1 MYKIYINDEEV
12 VVESNFEINEEYM
25 NTSSIVFNKVYPK
38 SWKGTN
44 KLLTDYY
51 FPKDYSKCNVYK
63 DDVLVFSGI
72 VKNSANMVL
81 NPFEP
86 HYCSL
91 QILDKNTL
99 LSEGKTLDFV
109 ITDKTITEAI
119 TEVVNSIADY
129 GFVVGTVSIENDS
142 TIGAYSTLDKTA
154 FDIFQY
160 LSEISN
166 SRWGTRMIDENTTAI
181 DFYSPSLMPQENDIE
196 FTQEYFCENKIINME
211 YDYDTNDY
219 RNKQI
224 ILSDSVYADIQTI
237 ENIITDGYNTNFI
250 TEKAI
255 GTINSMTLDNETVT
269 FATNDEKNIGI
280 SADFYYTV
288 GENKITSDTTYTSGL
303 IIQINYTALIKGRQ
317 IGYNN
322 NEISR
327 INSQLD
333 INGTI
338 SRYEKRSDILSS
350 SELQAVANTYIN
362 YNSKPE
368 LTLTIKTKD
377 NIFDLGKKVYFNA
390 PLEDLKDTYL
400 IKSRKTSIKQA
411 NNNVFVEYEFV
422 LVNNFDTES
431 AINYFDNQRRKST
444 GNIGEGSFID
454 RNIDLNSETNIIFEN
469 LSFTEIQVDGNNIL
483 NSVINAPFNN

>member
-1 MYKIYINDEEV
+1 MYSIFINDEEV
-12 VVESNFEINEEYM
+12 VVESNFEINEEFM

-51 FPKDYSKCNVYK
+51 FPKDYSKCNIYK
-63 DDVLVFSGI
+63 DSVLVFSGI

-81 NPFEP
+81 NPFKP

-91 QILDKNTL
+91 QILDKSTL
-99 LSEGKTLDFV
+99 LSEGKILDFV
-109 ITDKTITEAI
+109 ITDKTVSEAI
-119 TEVVNSIADY
+119 TQIVNAIADY

-154 FDIFQY
+154 FDMFQY

-166 SRWGTRMIDENTTAI
+166 SRWGTRMVDENTTAV
-181 DFYSPSLMPQENDIE
+181 DFYSPSLMPSEEDIE
-196 FTQEYFCENKIINME
+196 FTQDYFCDNKIIDIE

-224 ILSDSVYADIQTI
+224 ILSDSIYASISSI

-250 TEKAI
+250 TEKPI
-255 GTINSMTLDNETVT
+255 GIINSMTVNDETVT
-269 FATNDEKNIGI
+269 FAINDEKNIGI
-280 SADFYYTV
+280 SADFYYNQ
-288 GENKITSDTTYTSGL
+288 GENKITSDAIYMASL
-303 IIQINYTALIKGRQ
+303 VIQINYTALIKGRQ

-322 NEISR
+322 SEISR
-327 INSQLD
+327 INGQLD

-338 SRYEKRSDILSS
+338 SRYEKRNDILSS
-350 SELQAVANTYIN
+350 DELQSVANTYIN
-362 YNSKPE
+362 YNSKSE
-368 LTLTIKTKD
+368 LSLTIKTKND
-377 NIFDLGKKVYFNA
+377 MFDLGKKVYFNA
-390 PLEDLKDTYL
+390 PLDDLKDTYL
-400 IKSRKTSIKQA
+400 IKSKKTSIKQA

-454 RNIDLNSETNIIFEN
+454 RNIDLSNEANIIFEN
-469 LSFTEIQVDGNNIL
+469 VSFAEITVDGNNIL

>member
-1 MYKIYINDEEV
+1 MYSIFIDDKEV
-12 VVESNFEINEEYM
+12 VVESNFEINEEFM

-51 FPKDYSKCNVYK
+51 FPKDYSKCNIYK
-63 DDVLVFSGI
+63 DSVLVFSGI

-81 NPFEP
+81 NPFKP

-109 ITDKTITEAI
+109 IADKTVSEAI
-119 TEVVNSIADY
+119 AQVIDEIANY
-129 GFVVGTVSIENDS
+129 GFVVGTISIENDS
-142 TIGAYSTLDKTA
+142 MIGAYSTLDKTA
-154 FDIFQY
+154 FDVFQY

-166 SRWGTRMIDENTTAI
+166 SRWGTRMVDEDTTAV
-181 DFYSPSLMPQENDIE
+181 DFYSPALMPSESDIE
-196 FTQEYFCENKIINME
+196 FTQKYFANNNIIDME
-211 YDYDTNDY
+211 YDYNTNDY
-219 RNKQI
+219 RNKQV
-224 ILSDSVYADIQTI
+224 ILSDSIYASIDSI
-237 ENIITDGYNTNFI
+237 ENIITDGYNTTFI

-255 GTINSMTLDNETVT
+255 GIINSMTLDGNAVT

-280 SADFYYTV
+280 SADFYYTS
-288 GENKITSDTTYTSGL
+288 GEAKITSDKTYQAGL
-303 IIQINYTALIKGRQ
+303 TIQINYTALIKGRQ

-327 INSQLD
+327 IKGQLD

-338 SRYEKRSDILSS
+338 SRYEKRNDILSS
-350 SELQAVANTYIN
+350 DELQAVANTYIN

-368 LTLTIKTKD
+368 LTLTIKTK
-377 NIFDLGKKVYFNA
+377 NNLFSLGKKVYFNA

-400 IKSRKTSIKQA
+400 IKSKKTSIQQVDT
-411 NNNVFVEYEFV
+411 NVFVEYEFA

-431 AINYFDNQRRKST
+431 AINYFDNQRRKAN
-444 GNIGEGSFID
+444 GNINESEFIT
-454 RNIDLNSETNIIFEN
+454 RNIDIENEANVIFSNVTQTEVTPVGDNVLNCVLNS
-469 LSFTEIQVDGNNIL
+469 
-483 NSVINAPFNN
+483 PFIS

>member
-1 MYKIYINDEEV
+1 MYSIFINDEEV
-12 VVESNFEINEEYM
+12 VVESNFEINEEFM
-25 NTSSIVFNKVYPK
+25 NTSSIIFNKVYPK

-51 FPKDYSKCNVYK
+51 FPKDYSKCNIYK
-63 DDVLVFSGI
+63 DSVLVFSGI

-81 NPFEP
+81 NPFKP

-109 ITDKTITEAI
+109 ITNKTVSQAI
-119 TEVVNSIADY
+119 TQIVNAIADY

-142 TIGAYSTLDKTA
+142 TIGAYSTLEKTA
-154 FDIFQY
+154 FDVFQY

-181 DFYSPSLMPQENDIE
+181 DFYSPSLMAQESNIE
-196 FTQEYFCENKIINME
+196 FTQEYFTNNNIIDME

-224 ILSDSVYADIQTI
+224 ILSDSIYASIDSI
-237 ENIITDGYNTNFI
+237 ESIITDGYNNNFI

-255 GTINSMTLDNETVT
+255 GIINSMTLDGNAVT

-288 GENKITSDTTYTSGL
+288 GENKITSDSTHTSGSV
-303 IIQINYTALIKGRQ
+303 IQINYTALIKGRQ

-327 INSQLD
+327 IKGQLD
-333 INGTI
+333 TNGTI
-338 SRYEKRSDILSS
+338 SRYEKRNDILSS
-350 SELQAVANTYIN
+350 DELQSVANTYIN
-362 YNSKPE
+362 YNSKSE
-368 LTLTIKTKD
+368 LSLTIKTKND
-377 NIFDLGKKVYFNA
+377 MFDLGKKVYFNA
-390 PLEDLKDTYL
+390 PIDDLKDTYL
-400 IKSRKTSIKQA
+400 IKSKKTSIKQA
-411 NNNVFVEYEFV
+411 NDNVFVEYEFV

-444 GNIGEGSFID
+444 GNIGDRSFID
-454 RNIDLNSETNIIFEN
+454 RNIDLSNEANIIFEN
-469 LSFTEIQVDGNNIL
+469 LSFTEIKVDGTNIL
-483 NSVINAPFNN
+483 NAPLNAPFKE

>member
-63 DDVLVFSGI
+63 DSVLVFSGI

-109 ITDKTITEAI
+109 ITNKTVSEAI
-119 TEVVNSIADY
+119 TQVINEITDY
-129 GFVVGTVSIENDS
+129 GFIVGNVSIENDS

-166 SRWGTRMIDENTTAI
+166 SRWGSRMIDENTTAI

-224 ILSDSVYADIQTI
+224 ILSDKVYANIESV
-237 ENIITDGYNTNFI
+237 ENITTDGYSTTFI
-250 TEKAI
+250 TEKQI
-255 GTINSMTLDNETVT
+255 GVINSITLNGSAVT

-280 SADFYYTV
+280 YADFYYTV
-288 GENKITSDTTYTSGL
+288 GENKITSNSTYQAGL
-303 IIQINYTALIKGRQ
+303 TIQINYTALIKGRQ

-327 INSQLD
+327 INRQLD

-338 SRYEKRSDILSS
+338 SRYEKRNDILSS
-350 SELQAVANTYIN
+350 DELQAVANTYIN

-368 LTLTIKTKD
+368 LTLTIKTK
-377 NIFDLGKKVYFNA
+377 NNLFSLGKKVYFNA
-390 PLEDLKDTYL
+390 PIEDLKDTYL
-400 IKSRKTSIKQA
+400 IKSKKTSIKQA
-411 NNNVFVEYEFV
+411 DDNVFTEYEFI

-431 AINYFDNQRRKST
+431 AINYFDNQRRKAN
-444 GNIGEGSFID
+444 GNINENEFIT
-454 RNIDLNSETNIIFEN
+454 RNIDIENEANIVFDNVTETEV
-469 LSFTEIQVDGNNIL
+469 TPVGDNIL
-483 NSVINAPFNN
+483 NCILDSPFTN

>member
-1 MYKIYINDEEV
+1 MYSIFINDEEV
-12 VVESNFEINEEYM
+12 VVESNFEINEEFM

-51 FPKDYSKCNVYK
+51 FPKDYSKCNIYK
-63 DDVLVFSGI
+63 NDVLVFSGI

-81 NPFEP
+81 NPFKP

-109 ITDKTITEAI
+109 ITNKTVSQAI
-119 TEVVNSIADY
+119 TQVTNAIADY

-154 FDIFQY
+154 FDVFQY

-166 SRWGTRMIDENTTAI
+166 SRWGTRMVDENTTAV
-181 DFYSPSLMPQENDIE
+181 DFYSPSLMPSESNIE
-196 FTQEYFCENKIINME
+196 FTQEYFNNNNIIDME

-224 ILSDSVYADIQTI
+224 ILSDKVYANIKSV
-237 ENIITDGYNTNFI
+237 ENIITDGYSTNFI
-250 TEKAI
+250 TEKQI
-255 GTINSMTLDNETVT
+255 GVINSITLNGSAVT

-280 SADFYYTV
+280 STDFYYTV
-288 GENKITSDTTYTSGL
+288 GENKVTSDKTYQAGL
-303 IIQINYTALIKGRQ
+303 TIQINYTALIKGRQ

-327 INSQLD
+327 IKGQLD

-338 SRYEKRSDILSS
+338 SRYEKRNDILSS
-350 SELQAVANTYIN
+350 DELQAVANTYIN

-368 LTLTIKTKD
+368 LTLTIKTK
-377 NIFDLGKKVYFNA
+377 NNLFSLGKKVYFNA

-400 IKSRKTSIKQA
+400 IKSKKTSIKQA
-411 NNNVFVEYEFV
+411 DTNVFTEYEFV

-431 AINYFDNQRRKST
+431 AINYFDNQRRKAN
-444 GNIGEGSFID
+444 GNISEGQFIT
-454 RNIDLNSETNIIFEN
+454 RNIDINNTANIKFQNKTETELTIVNNNVLNAN
-469 LSFTEIQVDGNNIL
+469 LDCWLVK
-483 NSVINAPFNN
+483 

>member
-51 FPKDYSKCNVYK
+51 FPKDYSKCNIYK

-91 QILDKNTL
+91 QILDKNAL

-109 ITDKTITEAI
+109 ITNKTVSEAI
-119 TEVVNSIADY
+119 TQVINAIADY
-129 GFVVGTVSIENDS
+129 GFIVGNVSIENDS

-166 SRWGTRMIDENTTAI
+166 SRWGSRMIDENTTAI
-181 DFYSPSLMPQENDIE
+181 DFYSPSLMPQENNIE

-280 SADFYYTV
+280 SADFYYTP
-288 GENKITSDTTYTSGL
+288 GENKITSDTTYSSSLT
-303 IIQINYTALIKGRQ
+303 IQINYIALIKGRQ

-444 GNIGEGSFID
+444 GNIGAGQFID
-454 RNIDLNSETNIIFEN
+454 RNVDLSNEANIIFEN
-469 LSFTEIQVDGNNIL
+469 LSFTEITVDGNNIL

>member
-1 MYKIYINDEEV
+1 MYSIFIDDEEV
-12 VVESNFEINEEYM
+12 VVESNFEINEEFM

-38 SWKGTN
+38 IWKGTN

-51 FPKDYSKCNVYK
+51 FPKDYSKCNIYK
-63 DDVLVFSGI
+63 DSVLVFSGI

-81 NPFEP
+81 NPFKP

-109 ITDKTITEAI
+109 ITNKTVSEAI
-119 TEVVNSIADY
+119 TQIVNAIADY

-154 FDIFQY
+154 FDVFQY

-181 DFYSPSLMPQENDIE
+181 DFYSPSLMPSESDIE
-196 FTQEYFCENKIINME
+196 FTQEYFANNKIIDIK

-224 ILSDSVYADIQTI
+224 ILSDKVYASIDSI
-237 ENIITDGYNTNFI
+237 ENIITDGYSTTFI
-250 TEKAI
+250 TEKQI
-255 GTINSMTLDNETVT
+255 GVINSITLDGNAVT

-280 SADFYYTV
+280 SADFYYTAE
-288 GENKITSDTTYTSGL
+288 ENEFTSDTTYTSGL
-303 IIQINYTALIKGRQ
+303 VIQINYTALIKGRQ
-317 IGYNN
+317 TGYNN

-327 INSQLD
+327 IKRQLD

-338 SRYEKRSDILSS
+338 SRYEKRNDILSS
-350 SELQAVANTYIN
+350 DELQAVANTYIN

-368 LTLTIKTKD
+368 LTLTIKTK
-377 NIFDLGKKVYFNA
+377 NNLFSLGKKVYFNA
-390 PLEDLKDTYL
+390 PIEDLKDTYL

-411 NNNVFVEYEFV
+411 DTNVFIEYEFT

-431 AINYFDNQRRKST
+431 AINYFDNQRRKAN
-444 GNIGEGSFID
+444 GNINENEFIT
-454 RNIDLNSETNIIFEN
+454 RNIDIENEANVIFSNVTQNEVTPIGDNVLNCVLNS
-469 LSFTEIQVDGNNIL
+469 
-483 NSVINAPFNN
+483 PFIS